1 MSMSDQEYIEKRE
14 KIFSLLLEVNDPIV
28 GKFFDQDSEKMLD
41 EKIEVLTALKE
52 GRKPS
57 DIPKYYDI
65 LELYPE
71 EGAQWD

>member
-14 KIFSLLLEVNDPIV
+14 KIFSLLLEVSDGLV
-28 GKFFDQDSEKMLD
+28 AKFFDPDSDKMLD

-57 DIPKYYDI
+57 EIPKYYDI

-71 EGAQWD
+71 EEAQWD

>member
-1 MSMSDQEYIEKRE
+1 MSMSDQESIEKRE
-14 KIFSLLLEVNDPIV
+14 KIFSLLLEVNDPMV

-41 EKIEVLTALKE
+41 EKIEVLMALKE

-57 DIPKYYDI
+57 EIPKYYDI

-71 EGAQWD
+71 EEAQWD

>member
-1 MSMSDQEYIEKRE
+1 MSDQEYIEKRE
-14 KIFSLLLEVNDPIV
+14 KIFSLVLEVSDGLV
-28 GKFFDQDSEKMLD
+28 AKFFDPDSDKMLD
-41 EKIEVLTALKE
+41 EKIEVLTAIKE

-57 DIPKYYDI
+57 EIPKYYDI

>member
-1 MSMSDQEYIEKRE
+1 MNDQEYIEKRE
-14 KIFSLLLEVNDPIV
+14 KIFSLLLEVNDPLV

-57 DIPKYYDI
+57 EIPKYYDI

-71 EGAQWD
+71 EGVQWD

>member
-14 KIFSLLLEVNDPIV
+14 KIFSLLLEVSDSL
-28 GKFFDQDSEKMLD
+28 GAKFFDPDSEKMLN

-57 DIPKYYDI
+57 EIPKYYDV

>member
-1 MSMSDQEYIEKRE
+1 MSMSDQESIEKRE
-14 KIFSLLLEVNDPIV
+14 KIFSLLLEVSDGLV
-28 GKFFDQDSEKMLD
+28 AKFFDPDSEKMLN

-57 DIPKYYDI
+57 EIPKYYDV

>member
-1 MSMSDQEYIEKRE
+1 MSDQEYIEKRE
-14 KIFSLLLEVNDPIV
+14 KIFSLLLEVSDGLV
-28 GKFFDQDSEKMLD
+28 AKFFDPDSDKMLD
-41 EKIEVLTALKE
+41 EKIEVLTAIKE